1 MLPSAHHTDIYL
13 TALAALLT
21 VVYMAGLVFRSERQW
36 LRMGL
41 DSILVLVLYVVGIV
55 GAYGRILSFVGS

>member
-1 MLPSAHHTDIYL
+1 VLPSAHHTDIYL

-55 GAYGRILSFVGS
+55 GA